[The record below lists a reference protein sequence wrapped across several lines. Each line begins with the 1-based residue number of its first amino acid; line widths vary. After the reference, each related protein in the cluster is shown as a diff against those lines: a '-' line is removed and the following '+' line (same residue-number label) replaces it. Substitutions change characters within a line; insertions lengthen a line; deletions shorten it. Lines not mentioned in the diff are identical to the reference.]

1 MRSSHSIRAAL
12 TALGVAVP
20 LVLSA
25 QPPPVPALQE
35 AGATSFTISARGA
48 IGSEQ
53 IALSRTA
60 TGWTIVS
67 SGRLGAPIDV
77 VARRLQVRYTAD
89 WRPIEFTLDGTVR
102 GQAQTIRTTVE
113 GTAAKSHTV
122 VAGQATENPT
132 PSTRPRCC
140 CCRTASSAP
149 RSARRAV
156 EDDGGRRRRPGTS
169 CPRGRST
176 SASASPRRNRSRPR
190 RAWSARSAPASRWSS
205 LARSSRPTS
214 GPTMPGG

>member
-1 MRSSHSIRAAL
+1 MRSSHSIRAACA
-12 TALGVAVP
+12 ALAVAVP
-20 LVLSA
+20 LALSA
-25 QPPPVPALQE
+25 QPPPVPAPLQE
-35 AGATSFTISARGA
+35 AGATSFTIFLRGTP

-122 VAGQATENPT
+122 VAGQAPEKSDTI
-132 PSTRPRCC
+132 
-140 CCRTASSAP
+140 
-149 RSARRAV
+149 
-156 EDDGGRRRRPGTS
+156 D
-169 CPRGRST
+169 
-176 SASASPRRNRSRPR
+176 ASALLLLP
-190 RAWSARSAPASRWSS
+190 
-205 LARSSRPTS
+205 
-214 GPTMPGG
+214 